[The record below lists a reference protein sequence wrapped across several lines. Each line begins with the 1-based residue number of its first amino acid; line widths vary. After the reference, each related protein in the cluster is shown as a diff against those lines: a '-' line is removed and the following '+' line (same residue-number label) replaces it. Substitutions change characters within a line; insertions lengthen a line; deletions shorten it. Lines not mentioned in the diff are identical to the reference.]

1 MDWKSGNREMSAE
14 AIEHPCRVIS
24 PPIPASRTTIVP
36 GQDGSRQRGFHQ
48 LAGGTNPESAAVIC
62 PLRTP
67 TSTAELRSRADRS
80 PL

>member
-1 MDWKSGNREMSAE
+1 MSAE

-48 LAGGTNPESAAVIC
+48 LAGGTNPDLLGRHLSASDSDIY
-62 PLRTP
+62 
-67 TSTAELRSRADRS
+67 AELRSRADRS